1 MYYLLLFVFSFEIT
15 YKFQLEVCNCCHD
28 LMQKAMSFINVAI
41 ASVKGNDCRIHF
53 CKDGRTVRPSCIML
67 PKMSAY

>member
-1 MYYLLLFVFSFEIT
+1 
-15 YKFQLEVCNCCHD
+15 
-28 LMQKAMSFINVAI
+28 MSFINVAI

-67 PKMSAY
+67 PKMSAYWRDFDKTK